1 MTSVHMTE
9 AELASDLH
17 AVLEQVRRGVE
28 VVIEQDSRAVAVL
41 KPAQTI
47 GRPIS
52 EIIAELEERGS
63 GAVIDDE
70 FADDIKAG
78 RDAQGPWNPPSW
90 D

>member
-1 MTSVHMTE
+1 MTE

-17 AVLEQVRRGVE
+17 AVLEQVRRGAQ
-28 VVIEQDSRAVAVL
+28 VVIERDRRAVAVL
-41 KPAQTI
+41 KPAQPV

-63 GAVIDDE
+63 GAVIDDK
-70 FADDIKAG
+70 FADGIKTG